1 MTSSEV
7 TVTMS
12 VLSSINAIVITSGGT
27 EITAADDIRIKIP
40 SNINAEW
47 LTSGTSLTIVNPA
60 TGVVSATASYPD
72 ARTMLLDVTTNFASG
87 ESLQITTGA
96 TFTPVYGASA
106 AAPLQWSVDGGVT
119 YGNANAN
126 TNVTVAS
133 TVYSGFSS
141 TEFTSSVVGATNTT
155 TINGVAVQYPSVDTG
170 SLLEIVMPANYD
182 ISGVSYASDSLGGGS
197 NFSTCTPSGQTV
209 VCTTLQSI
217 AGAGNAAI
225 VLNGIKA
232 AYVGD
237 ASTASYTFTHNS
249 PTAIQ
254 TISNDIVVPATT
266 VGALS
271 STNVEPASLSVSA
284 ATTATISFT
293 TSAAI
298 PNLGKIVVTFPDG
311 YDVSGANGTTA
322 SSLSGLN
329 GTWTA
334 SVAGQIVTF
343 TQTGG
348 SSSSAGAKSLTVSG
362 ITTPSTTGSTGTY
375 AITTKIAAGNNIETA
390 AAVSADTLV
399 SGENRRHRAP
409 TDATVVTPVTL
420 PILPITPNIQE
431 TPVLLP
437 PPPLIIPRKPAGS
450 SATSLQPYF
459 KDSKSH
465 WLGYFIK
472 KLFEMGVISGKTTE
486 TFQPDQ
492 PLTRAEMVKIALLT
506 FQIKLD
512 SQAKST
518 FLDVTEADWFAP
530 YLATAQAKG
539 LINGHSDG
547 MFKPNDPV
555 NRAEALKILLSASG
569 LDLGDGQISPFSD
582 VQEADWFAP
591 YVDFA
596 YSKAIVS
603 GKTATTFNPGGT
615 FTRAEMAKIAVL
627 ASRLK

>member
-1 MTSSEV
+1 
-7 TVTMS
+7 
-12 VLSSINAIVITSGGT
+12 
-27 EITAADDIRIKIP
+27 
-40 SNINAEW
+40 
-47 LTSGTSLTIVNPA
+47 
-60 TGVVSATASYPD
+60 
-72 ARTMLLDVTTNFASG
+72 
-87 ESLQITTGA
+87 
-96 TFTPVYGASA
+96 
-106 AAPLQWSVDGGVT
+106 
-119 YGNANAN
+119 
-126 TNVTVAS
+126 
-133 TVYSGFSS
+133 
-141 TEFTSSVVGATNTT
+141 
-155 TINGVAVQYPSVDTG
+155 
-170 SLLEIVMPANYD
+170 MPANYD

-197 NFSTCTPSGQTV
+197 NFSGCTASGQTV
-209 VCTTLQSI
+209 TCTTLQSI
-217 AGAGNAAI
+217 AGAGNAGI

-232 AYVGD
+232 AYVAD
-237 ASTASYTFTHNS
+237 ASTASYTFSHNS

-293 TSAAI
+293 TAATI

-311 YDVSGANGTTA
+311 YNVSGANGTTA

-348 SSSSAGAKSLTVSG
+348 SSSSAGAKSLTMSG
-362 ITTPSTTGSTGTY
+362 VTTPSTTGSTGTY

-399 SGENRRHRAP
+399 SGENRRHRVP
-409 TDATVVTPVTL
+409 TDSTVVNPVTL
-420 PILPITPNIQE
+420 PILPITPNVQE

-437 PPPLIIPRKPAGS
+437 LPTLILPKKPTS
-450 SATSLQPYF
+450 SSSTSLQTYF
-459 KDSKSH
+459 TDSKSH

-472 KLFEMGVISGKTTE
+472 KLFDMGAISGKTTE
-486 TFQPDQ
+486 SFGPDH

-506 FQIKLD
+506 FKVKLD
-512 SQAKST
+512 AEAKST

-547 MFKPNDPV
+547 SFKPNDSV
-555 NRAEALKILLSASG
+555 NRAEALKILLIASG
-569 LDLGDGQISPFSD
+569 LDLGDGQISPFKD
-582 VQEADWFAP
+582 IQEADWFAP
-591 YVDFA
+591 YVNYA
-596 YSKAIVS
+596 YSKAIIS
-603 GKTATTFNPGGT
+603 GKTADMFNPSGT
-615 FTRAEMAKIAVL
+615 LTRAEMAKIAVL
-627 ASRLK
+627 ASRLE